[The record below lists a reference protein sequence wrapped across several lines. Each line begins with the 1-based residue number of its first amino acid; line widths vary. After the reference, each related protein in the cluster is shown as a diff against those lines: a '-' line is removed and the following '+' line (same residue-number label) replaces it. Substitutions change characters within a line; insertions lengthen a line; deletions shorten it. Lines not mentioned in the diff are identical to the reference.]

1 MAIIRN
7 LAGTMSSISALQG
20 TCNAQEKKLFSK
32 LTKLEAVLD
41 VNGKKVT
48 EATFTEFN
56 GDITELGKAKIT
68 EGGSHSAFINEN
80 KKNVSI
86 SRSA

>member
-7 LAGTMSSISALQG
+7 LVGTMSSISALQG
-20 TCNAQEKKLFSK
+20 TCNSQEKRLFAK

-41 VNGKKVT
+41 VDGKKVT
-48 EATFTEFN
+48 EATFTEFD

-68 EGGSHSAFINEN
+68 EGGNNSAFITES

-86 SRSA
+86 TRS

>member
-20 TCNAQEKKLFSK
+20 TCNTQEKKLFAK

-41 VNGKKVT
+41 AGGKKVT
-48 EATFTEFN
+48 EATFKEFD
-56 GDITELGKAKIT
+56 GDIAELGKALIT
-68 EGGSHSAFINEN
+68 EGGTHSASIKEVR
-80 KKNVSI
+80 KDVSI
-86 SRSA
+86 SRS

>member
-7 LAGTMSSISALQG
+7 LAGTISSISTLQG
-20 TCNAQEKKLFSK
+20 TCNTQEKKLFAK

-41 VNGKKVT
+41 VDGNKVT
-48 EATFTEFN
+48 EATFTEFD
-56 GDITELGKAKIT
+56 GDIAELGKAKIT
-68 EGGSHSAFINEN
+68 EVGSHSAFINLN

-86 SRSA
+86 SRS

>member
-1 MAIIRN
+1 MAITRN

-20 TCNAQEKKLFSK
+20 TCNTQEKKLFAK

-41 VNGKKVT
+41 VDGKKVT

-56 GDITELGKAKIT
+56 GDIAQLGKAKIT
-68 EGGSHSAFINEN
+68 EGGSHSAFITEN

-86 SRSA
+86 TRS

>member
-1 MAIIRN
+1 MAITRN

-20 TCNAQEKKLFSK
+20 TCNTQEKKLFAK

-41 VNGKKVT
+41 VGGKKVT
-48 EATFTEFN
+48 EATFKEFD
-56 GDITELGKAKIT
+56 GDIAELGKAVIT
-68 EGGSHSAFINEN
+68 EGAGNSAFINEN

-86 SRSA
+86 SRS

>member
-20 TCNAQEKKLFSK
+20 TCNGQEKKLFSK

-48 EATFTEFN
+48 EATFTEFD
-56 GDITELGKAKIT
+56 GDFTELGKAKIT
-68 EGGSHSAFINEN
+68 EGGSHSAFITEK

-86 SRSA
+86 S